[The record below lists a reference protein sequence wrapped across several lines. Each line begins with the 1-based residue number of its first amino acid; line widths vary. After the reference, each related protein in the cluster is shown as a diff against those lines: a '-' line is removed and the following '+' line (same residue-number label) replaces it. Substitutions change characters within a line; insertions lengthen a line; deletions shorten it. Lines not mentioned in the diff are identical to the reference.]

1 MADLFATHSNGLDS
15 PATKAF
21 AITPDDNTDL
31 AQTTRAIYT
40 GTGGTLVCTLADDS
54 GDATFVSLP
63 AGSILPVRV
72 KRVKATGTTSSMN
85 LIGLA

>member
-1 MADLFATHSNGLDS
+1 MPDIFATHSNGLDS

-21 AITPDDNTDL
+21 AITPDDATDL
-31 AQTTRAIYT
+31 ALTTRAIYT

-63 AGSILPVRV
+63 AGCILPVRA
-72 KRVKATGTTSSMN
+72 KRVKATGTTASMN
-85 LIGLA
+85 MIGLA